1 MLLAFQQPNTKTSW
15 VSATVLSKNFDILW
29 LFYLTLSWSQSWW
42 EKSKVLVFHLSIA
55 NSFVAATSREYF
67 QIWSICLFEL
77 KDDLLPLD
85 RDVFKQ
91 ALKEFVYLVT
101 LTSKCGLK
109 TSSFSALIWG
119 FLSRQAATSRLSRWS
134 VKIASHSWGPQ
145 RAPLLSGQILYPHLY
160 KVQMGMYCKSSRL
173 NSFVTKETSVEILP
187 PAVRRDTEPLLAIL
201 LLTEG
206 WRNGRTVSPQCLCP
220 IENGFH
226 GECGGH
232 GLWVAN
238 SLLPQFD
245 HLVGR
250 CSGGFCVS
258 SKIPAMKKN
267 PSFPVHCACATYVS
281 AFNIYS
287 LSLLAAAEL
296 LTNII

>member
-1 MLLAFQQPNTKTSW
+1 MGETSG
-15 VSATVLSKNFDILW
+15 
-29 LFYLTLSWSQSWW
+29 
-42 EKSKVLVFHLSIA
+42 
-55 NSFVAATSREYF
+55 TSREYV

-77 KDDLLPLD
+77 KDDLLSSD
-85 RDVFKQ
+85 RDIFKQ
-91 ALKEFVYLVT
+91 TLKEFVYLVT
-101 LTSKCGLK
+101 LTAKCGLK

-119 FLSRQAATSRLSRWS
+119 FLSGQAATSWLSRWS

-201 LLTEG
+201 PLTEG
-206 WRNGRTVSPQCLCP
+206 WRNGRRRQTVSPQCLCP
-220 IENGFH
+220 IGNGFH

-232 GLWVAN
+232 G
-238 SLLPQFD
+238 P
-245 HLVGR
+245 VGGKWSPTAVWPL
-250 CSGGFCVS
+250 SGTLQRQILCVL
-258 SKIPAMKKN
+258 KN
-267 PSFPVHCACATYVS
+267 PGNEKKTSFPFHCARATCVG

>member
-1 MLLAFQQPNTKTSW
+1 M
-15 VSATVLSKNFDILW
+15 
-29 LFYLTLSWSQSWW
+29 
-42 EKSKVLVFHLSIA
+42 
-55 NSFVAATSREYF
+55 
-67 QIWSICLFEL
+67 
-77 KDDLLPLD
+77 
-85 RDVFKQ
+85 
-91 ALKEFVYLVT
+91 YLVT
-101 LTSKCGLK
+101 LTSECGPK

-119 FLSRQAATSRLSRWS
+119 FLSSQAATSWLSRWS

-160 KVQMGMYCKSSRL
+160 KVQMGMYCKSSGL

-206 WRNGRTVSPQCLCP
+206 WSNRRTVSPQCLCP
-220 IENGFH
+220 IETAFMVNVAAT
-226 GECGGH
+226 

-238 SLLPQFD
+238 GLPPQFD

-258 SKIPAMKKN
+258 SKIPAMKKET
-267 PSFPVHCACATYVS
+267 PSFPFHCARATYVS
-281 AFNIYS
+281 AFNIHS